1 MVAASSAVTVS
12 DHPMAGVAQSATL
25 DLAGLAEWAAE
36 RGASLQH
43 VGFQVPLK
51 QCDPVVITGH

>member
-1 MVAASSAVTVS
+1 
-12 DHPMAGVAQSATL
+12 MAGVAQSATL